1 MEPFLYVCNRE
12 EALAIRNKTRANR
25 RGRCK
30 HGRGGPG
37 NHTES
42 VETKLND
49 EKGRLLKNCERVNY
63 VKEDEERKEGGRG
76 RETGRKMRKEKSQ
89 TEREQREKDSE
100 KEGSL

>member
-1 MEPFLYVCNRE
+1 VEPFLYVCNRE

-30 HGRGGPG
+30 HGRAGPG

-63 VKEDEERKEGGRG
+63 VKKMRKERKEGEGGR
-76 RETGRKMRKEKSQ
+76 Q
-89 TEREQREKDSE
+89 
-100 KEGSL
+100 EGK